1 LDWDVNS
8 LGDSGTEFWVT
19 LVEDLD
25 LSFENIDVNSLHGSD
40 NVLNSVGLLL
50 GSEDVSI
57 QRTWLGE
64 VAVWMGWFVS
74 SDETSNWQTGLDRS
88 VGVSDWSEA
97 TWFVVWS
104 RSLVSVDNH
113 STISDTVNQFDSVWT
128 VDWDLVVVSSESVSV
143 GIWVGE

>member
-1 LDWDVNS
+1 MDWDVNS

-50 GSEDVSI
+50 GSEDVSV